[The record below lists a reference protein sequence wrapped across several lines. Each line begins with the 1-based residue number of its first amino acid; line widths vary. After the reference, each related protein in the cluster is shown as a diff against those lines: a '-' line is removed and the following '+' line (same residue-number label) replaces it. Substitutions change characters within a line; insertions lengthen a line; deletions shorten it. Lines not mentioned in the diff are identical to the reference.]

1 MQGAPNR
8 KSNGTTKQWFT
19 QWTTENQ
26 QNIPSAEST
35 VLTQSRALY
44 VTLHHFWFAH
54 SSQKQ
59 HKTLHLGNYP
69 HNCYFTFS
77 LVKRYFRSGRTLVQE
92 RQWWSRWPRQ
102 QALPPWRP
110 TKCKASS
117 SWLPWSPSSSPSS
130 PSSIQ
135 SSPSR
140 HLCAQHGWV
149 ASPLCK
155 NVSNVEQSWPWTI
168 IWKRGS
174 LYDSKHKVRF
184 IQEVAAV
191 IISLKRFDLV
201 VHLHLENWPD
211 LQWLHRSKI

>member
-110 TKCKASS
+110 TMQ
-117 SWLPWSPSSSPSS
+117 
-130 PSSIQ
+130 SI
-135 SSPSR
+135 
-140 HLCAQHGWV
+140 LIIIALITV
-149 ASPLCK
+149 I
-155 NVSNVEQSWPWTI
+155 NTI
-168 IWKRGS
+168 ITIKAPLRS
-174 LYDSKHKVRF
+174 
-184 IQEVAAV
+184 A
-191 IISLKRFDLV
+191 
-201 VHLHLENWPD
+201 
-211 LQWLHRSKI
+211 WLGCLSTL